1 MVRILKNIAAA
12 MVPGKS
18 RLLIEEIV
26 VPAEKAG
33 VEEGWMDM
41 IMMSLGAKQ
50 RTLKEWE
57 TVLGLA
63 GLEVKKVYQISG
75 NCHGLIEAWR

>member
-1 MVRILKNIAAA
+1 MEPK
-12 MVPGKS
+12 KS

-57 TVLGLA
+57 MVLGLA

-75 NCHGLIEAWR
+75 NCHGLIEAQLK